1 MMGLFLYVCFFA
13 FSWTFFFLFAL
24 SFLNVSVYFILFY
37 FITKKQYKIGVRNW
51 DDKCVKMISL

>member
-1 MMGLFLYVCFFA
+1 MMGLFLYVRFFA

-24 SFLNVSVYFILFY
+24 SFFNVSVYFILFY
-37 FITKKQYKIGVRNW
+37 FITKKQHKTGVRNW